1 MRRALGI
8 VLVAIALTACGRSNE
23 RLPEPPPLRP
33 SIEDTQPQ
41 QMAAPSEPLP
51 VDADLLAAPASEFVA
66 IEPSEVGVAG
76 APQIRDAIGPLISS
90 ESGEDSGALQL
101 TIRENGANA
110 IVDIVRSDLPDDSVV
125 AGQVRIEFRKEA
137 EGWFPTNAY
146 RRNKCRRGAY
156 AMQWTSQLCP

>member
-8 VLVAIALTACGRSNE
+8 VLVAMTLAACGRSNE
-23 RLPEPPPLRP
+23 RIPEPPPLRP

-41 QMAAPSEPLP
+41 QPAPTEPLP
-51 VDADLLAAPASEFVA
+51 VDADLLAAPDTEFVA

-90 ESGEDSGALQL
+90 ESGEDSGTLQL
-101 TIRENGANA
+101 TIREGETNA
-110 IVDIVRSDLPDDSVV
+110 IVDIVRSDLPDDAVV

-156 AMQWTSQLCP
+156 AMQWTTQLCP